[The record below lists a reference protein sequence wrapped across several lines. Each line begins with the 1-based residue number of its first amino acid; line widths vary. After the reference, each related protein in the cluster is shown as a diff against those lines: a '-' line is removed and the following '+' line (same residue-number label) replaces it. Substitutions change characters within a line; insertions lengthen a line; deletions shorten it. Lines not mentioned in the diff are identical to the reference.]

1 MNRRNFFRGVLAGAM
16 LGATR
21 FLPLPTAPSV
31 EMDQFIYNR
40 ATGKVEP
47 YEPIL
52 VQDVFDGEREIR
64 ECNWISSS
72 DLRNEL
78 LDDLAWIEVDG
89 ELPHRFKI
97 ETPLPVWK
105 ER

>member
-47 YEPIL
+47 Y
-52 VQDVFDGEREIR
+52 
-64 ECNWISSS
+64 
-72 DLRNEL
+72 LRNEL